1 MRDRPGHRALRAL
14 APDRERRDSFKD
26 LKDHFPRRLRDPWR
40 DTKFSLLV
48 GASSE
53 PPSPDPGPDGNDDGP
68 TPPLMPLTANAAPA
82 GTSPAIAAAPA
93 TSSGTSDMSGLS
105 LGLGLSPRSG
115 LTRRSVSERVLIQDV
130 QDLTP
135 PAPAP
140 SSEREKRTL
149 LRRNLTQILSCV
161 YAVFVVTMGVVVYIS
176 SLVAGKSPILAEA
189 FSLYLVGLGLLYLVF
204 LYADIRRYLNRV
216 KARQA
221 FLLGSA
227 NAALDSGK
235 SPRTAL
241 TAARPPQDPQ
251 LRSPRP
257 STSSSASSS
266 RPVAHDYCFSDA
278 SHAASFYLKVGAA
291 GFCFG
296 HLVHSSLLLAY
307 QAMFLLQDP
316 DEFYKCASPAT
327 LVLDVLYP
335 VYSFLQLFFIFK
347 YSNVIINRCEELA
360 RFALMHCLSSSLCFW
375 VWTILRETM
384 DSLAHYDHQDHPLES
399 LEQADDALLDYDADY
414 PSASTA
420 SPLSAA
426 AATAAGPV
434 AMPLITYH
442 KRGAL
447 DLVKFMNAS
456 SLGSSE
462 CRGSTQLSTVL
473 DSLSPYLY
481 PFTIEYSILVVGV
494 LFVIW
499 QNIGNCSNTAQDE
512 AADGDQRGNHSSAA
526 STTSGSSSTS
536 RGSTASLCR
545 PPPMSPQ
552 SGFVSNVVL
561 HADCHSANKG
571 LFAGLIVLVG
581 AAISIILFLLA
592 MADSEY
598 MEVGLTV
605 NSVTE
610 VSLLAL
616 MTVAVIIAY
625 CRLSKLDVV
634 RDTSGMVL
642 DHLLLFLCIPA
653 FFLYAIFS
661 IVPALEQ
668 RSYLSITTILLQVAQ
683 VLVQTPFIMDGMRR
697 CSNCVRLRLQKPG
710 RELVTFL
717 IVCNVALWIT
727 DTFEIKSV
735 DARDHRADYYGRVLW
750 TMISHATVPLTML
763 YRFHSSGCL
772 VHIWKSAYEADK
784 H

>member
-1 MRDRPGHRALRAL
+1 M
-14 APDRERRDSFKD
+14 
-26 LKDHFPRRLRDPWR
+26 
-40 DTKFSLLV
+40 
-48 GASSE
+48 
-53 PPSPDPGPDGNDDGP
+53 
-68 TPPLMPLTANAAPA
+68 
-82 GTSPAIAAAPA
+82 
-93 TSSGTSDMSGLS
+93 
-105 LGLGLSPRSG
+105 
-115 LTRRSVSERVLIQDV
+115 
-130 QDLTP
+130 
-135 PAPAP
+135 
-140 SSEREKRTL
+140 

-161 YAVFVVTMGVVVYIS
+161 YAVFIVTLGVVVYIS
-176 SLVAGKSPILAEA
+176 SLVAGKSPILAE
-189 FSLYLVGLGLLYLVF
+189 
-204 LYADIRRYLNRV
+204 
-216 KARQA
+216 
-221 FLLGSA
+221 
-227 NAALDSGK
+227 
-235 SPRTAL
+235 
-241 TAARPPQDPQ
+241 
-251 LRSPRP
+251 
-257 STSSSASSS
+257 
-266 RPVAHDYCFSDA
+266 
-278 SHAASFYLKVGAA
+278 VGAA

-307 QAMFLLQDP
+307 QAMFLIQDP
-316 DEFYKCASPAT
+316 DEFSKCASPAT
-327 LVLDVLYP
+327 LVLDILYP

-347 YSNVIINRCEELA
+347 YSNVNARLLILVASGPINQTLTLSTPHSPPPPPPLQVIINRCEELA
-360 RFALMHCLSSSLCFW
+360 RFALMHCLASSLCFW

-384 DSLAHYDHQDHPLES
+384 DSLAHYDHQDAPHEH
-399 LEQADDALLDYDADY
+399 LEQPEDVLLDYDTDY
-414 PSASTA
+414 PAAPLAAPLGSTHA
-420 SPLSAA
+420 P
-426 AATAAGPV
+426 TAGTGPV
-434 AMPLITYH
+434 AMPLTTYH
-442 KRGAL
+442 KRTPRFVTLFSERPIWKSGAL

-462 CRGSTQLSTVL
+462 CRASTQLSTVL

-499 QNIGNCSNTAQDE
+499 QNIGNCSNAVEE
-512 AADGDQRGNHSSAA
+512 AAEADGKVSSAA
-526 STTSGSSSTS
+526 STSSASSTASS

-571 LFAGLIVLVG
+571 LFAGLIVL
-581 AAISIILFLLA
+581 
-592 MADSEY
+592 Y

-610 VSLLAL
+610 LTLLAL
-616 MTVAVIIAY
+616 MTVAVMAAY
-625 CRLSKLDVV
+625 CRLAKLDVV
-634 RDTSGMVL
+634 RRSSASVSLL

-668 RSYLSITTILLQVAQ
+668 RSYLSITTILLQVTQ

-697 CSNCVRLRLQKPG
+697 CSNCVKLRLQKPG

-772 VHIWKSAYEADK
+772 VHIWKSAYEADRL

>member
-1 MRDRPGHRALRAL
+1 MRDRPGHRGLRGL
-14 APDRERRDSFKD
+14 GDGDRDRERREPFKD
-26 LKDHFPRRLRDPWR
+26 LKDFKDLRDLRGHFPRRLRDPWR
-40 DTKFSLLV
+40 DT
-48 GASSE
+48 
-53 PPSPDPGPDGNDDGP
+53 
-68 TPPLMPLTANAAPA
+68 
-82 GTSPAIAAAPA
+82 
-93 TSSGTSDMSGLS
+93 
-105 LGLGLSPRSG
+105 
-115 LTRRSVSERVLIQDV
+115 
-130 QDLTP
+130 
-135 PAPAP
+135 
-140 SSEREKRTL
+140 
-149 LRRNLTQILSCV
+149 RRNLTQILSCV
-161 YAVFVVTMGVVVYIS
+161 YAVFIVTLGVVVYIS
-176 SLVAGKSPILAEA
+176 SLVAGKSPVLAEA

-204 LYADIRRYLNRV
+204 LYTDIRRYLNRI

-221 FLLGSA
+221 FILA
-227 NAALDSGK
+227 SGTSMTTSPK
-235 SPRTAL
+235 ASPRTSL
-241 TAARPPQDPQ
+241 TP
-251 LRSPRP
+251 PRP
-257 STSSSASSS
+257 
-266 RPVAHDYCFSDA
+266 RPVQPVPHDYCFSDA

-384 DSLAHYDHQDHPLES
+384 DSLAHYDHHDHPEH
-399 LEQADDALLDYDADY
+399 LEQPDDPLLDYDTDY
-414 PSASTA
+414 PS
-420 SPLSAA
+420 
-426 AATAAGPV
+426 PV
-434 AMPLITYH
+434 
-442 KRGAL
+442 
-447 DLVKFMNAS
+447 FMNAS

-499 QNIGNCSNTAQDE
+499 QNIGTCSN
-512 AADGDQRGNHSSAA
+512 AAPD
-526 STTSGSSSTS
+526 
-536 RGSTASLCR
+536 
-545 PPPMSPQ
+545 MSPQ

-610 VSLLAL
+610 VALLAL
-616 MTVAVIIAY
+616 MTVAVMVAY
-625 CRLSKLDVV
+625 CRLAKLDVV
-634 RDTSGMVL
+634 RATSSSCLL

-697 CSNCVRLRLQKPG
+697 CSNCVKLRLQKPG

-784 H
+784 QH